1 MFITNI
7 DGKEMAKVA
16 EISKQPSKDDPR
28 LWADGMFELKFS
40 IDAGSEEYQTER

>member
-7 DGKEMAKVA
+7 DGKEMDKLA

-28 LWADGMFELKFS
+28 LWAEGMFELKFS
-40 IDAGSEEYQTER
+40 KDDGSEEYQTER